1 MPEANYGQWVHHAVA
16 PVLWYSI
23 LAVWQE
29 ERVAAHRMGGRG
41 VARAPLRCREARMEP
56 KDNG

>member
-1 MPEANYGQWVHHAVA
+1 MANGCTT
-16 PVLWYSI
+16 LWHPSCGHSI